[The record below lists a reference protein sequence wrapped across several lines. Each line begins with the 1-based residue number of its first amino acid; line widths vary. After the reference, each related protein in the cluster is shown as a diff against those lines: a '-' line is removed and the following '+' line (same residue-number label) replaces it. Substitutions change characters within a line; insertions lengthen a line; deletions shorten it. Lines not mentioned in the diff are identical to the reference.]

1 MTSKE
6 KHNENLYEWISGIFG
21 QISNGYPLQCSET
34 KLQIIWYNQKMVRI
48 IFIKKSENYKKVIKK
63 F

>member
-21 QISNGYPLQCSET
+21 QISNGYPLQCSG
-34 KLQIIWYNQKMVRI
+34 IG
-48 IFIKKSENYKKVIKK
+48 SEMSE
-63 F
+63 